1 MKKTHPHFSSFTAFF
16 LIIIY
21 LSNAT
26 SGDIKSD
33 RRALLD
39 FATSVPHTRRLNWTS
54 NTNPCTTWLGITC
67 RRIGSGP
74 RVVAIRLPG
83 VGFSGPFPSNT
94 IANLDAL
101 TTLSLRSNHFEDELP
116 RDVLSMPS
124 IRRVYLQRNNFSGTI
139 PSSLSTNLVAL
150 DLSFNSLDGDI
161 PSTLQNA
168 RELARLRLEGNAL
181 TGPIPDGLNVDEL
194 KQFNVSY
201 NQLNG
206 SIPKTLK
213 TFPASSFVG
222 NSELCGS
229 PLQNRC
235 RNLAPSPSPSPSPRP
250 SPVRPPPARS
260 NPAVPRTRNRAGTSN
275 SKKKL
280 SSGSVIAIA
289 VSSVGV
295 AFLAMA
301 VLVCCL
307 KKKRKRDEGE
317 GGIVVNGAKGER
329 RDMMT
334 IPNEGFS
341 SGVQE
346 AEKNKLVFFNGFPQ
360 CYDLE
365 DLLRASAE
373 VLGKGSYGTSYKAVM
388 EDGMTVAVK
397 RLKDLVVGKRE
408 FELQMESVGKM
419 SHHLNV
425 VPLRAYYYSKDE
437 KLLVYDYLQGG
448 SFSTLLH
455 ETRDVADWETRVS
468 ICLGAAKGI
477 AHIHTGGRLVH
488 GNIKSSNVLLT
499 RDLQGCI
506 SDFGLATMMSYPVVP
521 SRNGGYRAPEVVST
535 RKCSQESDVY
545 SFGVLL
551 LEMLTG
557 KEAAGTVVAG
567 TEEAEA
573 VDLPRWVQSVLK
585 EEWTA
590 EVFDLE
596 LMRGKKNVE
605 EEMVQVLQIAM
616 ACIAKSPEMRPTM
629 EQVVRLVEEVRLV
642 TYSATPSP
650 SVSASLS
657 AST

>member
-54 NTNPCTTWLGITC
+54 NTNPCTSWLGITC

-83 VGFSGPFPSNT
+83 VGFSGAFPSNT

-161 PSTLQNA
+161 PSMLQNA

-222 NSELCGS
+222 NS
-229 PLQNRC
+229 
-235 RNLAPSPSPSPSPRP
+235 
-250 SPVRPPPARS
+250 
-260 NPAVPRTRNRAGTSN
+260 TSN

-317 GGIVVNGAKGER
+317 G
-329 RDMMT
+329 
-334 IPNEGFS
+334 
-341 SGVQE
+341 E

-360 CYDLE
+360 RYDLE

-455 ETRDVADWETRVS
+455 GICTETRDVADWETRVS

-650 SVSASLS
+650 SVSVSLS
-657 AST
+657 ASTVDN

>member
-54 NTNPCTTWLGITC
+54 NTNPCTSWLGITC

-83 VGFSGPFPSNT
+83 VGFSGAFPSNT

-161 PSTLQNA
+161 PSMLQNA

-235 RNLAPSPSPSPSPRP
+235 RNLAPSPSPRP
-250 SPVRPPPARS
+250 SPVQPPPA
-260 NPAVPRTRNRAGTSN
+260 RNRAGTSN

-289 VSSVGV
+289 VSSV
-295 AFLAMA
+295 A

-360 CYDLE
+360 RYDLE

-455 ETRDVADWETRVS
+455 GICTETRDVADWETRVS

-650 SVSASLS
+650 SVSVSLS
-657 AST
+657 ASTVDN

>member
-54 NTNPCTTWLGITC
+54 NTNPCTSWLGITC

-83 VGFSGPFPSNT
+83 VGFSGAFPSNT

-150 DLSFNSLDGDI
+150 DLS
-161 PSTLQNA
+161 
-168 RELARLRLEGNAL
+168 
-181 TGPIPDGLNVDEL
+181 L

-235 RNLAPSPSPSPSPRP
+235 RNLAPSPSPRP
-250 SPVRPPPARS
+250 SPVQPPPAS
-260 NPAVPRTRNRAGTSN
+260 

-360 CYDLE
+360 RYDLE

-455 ETRDVADWETRVS
+455 GICTETRDVADWETRVS

-650 SVSASLS
+650 SVSVSLS
-657 AST
+657 ASTVDN

>member
-54 NTNPCTTWLGITC
+54 NTNPCTSWLGITC

-83 VGFSGPFPSNT
+83 VGFSGAFPSNT

-139 PSSLSTNLVAL
+139 PSSLS
-150 DLSFNSLDGDI
+150 
-161 PSTLQNA
+161 NA

-235 RNLAPSPSPSPSPRP
+235 RNLAPSPSPRP
-250 SPVRPPPARS
+250 SR
-260 NPAVPRTRNRAGTSN
+260 TSN

-346 AEKNKLVFFNGFPQ
+346 AEKSFPQ
-360 CYDLE
+360 RYDLE

-455 ETRDVADWETRVS
+455 GICTETRDVADWETRVS

-650 SVSASLS
+650 SVSVSLS
-657 AST
+657 ASTVDN